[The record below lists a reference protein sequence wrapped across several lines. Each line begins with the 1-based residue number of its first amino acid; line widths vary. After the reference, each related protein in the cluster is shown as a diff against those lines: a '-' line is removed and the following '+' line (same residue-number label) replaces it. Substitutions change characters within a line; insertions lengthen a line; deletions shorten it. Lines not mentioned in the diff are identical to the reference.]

1 MIDAEAKSRI
11 LSPALIGFL
20 RRRMMELV
28 GVCLMFIGL
37 ALTAMLFSPG
47 RYDPSF
53 SAFSSG
59 GFENWFGAFG
69 SAIAGGLRVSL
80 GTASFFLT
88 LLPLGWGY
96 RMVRKQPMGHHVVR
110 LCLSPVALLL
120 LA

>member
-20 RRRMMELV
+20 RRRTMEFV
-28 GVCLMFIGL
+28 GVCLIAVGL

-59 GFENWFGAFG
+59 DVQNWFGAIG
-69 SAIAGGLRVSL
+69 STIAGGLRVSQPR
-80 GTASFFLT
+80 GGWWSRASC
-88 LLPLGWGY
+88 GGAAAK
-96 RMVRKQPMGHHVVR
+96 R
-110 LCLSPVALLL
+110 A
-120 LA
+120 